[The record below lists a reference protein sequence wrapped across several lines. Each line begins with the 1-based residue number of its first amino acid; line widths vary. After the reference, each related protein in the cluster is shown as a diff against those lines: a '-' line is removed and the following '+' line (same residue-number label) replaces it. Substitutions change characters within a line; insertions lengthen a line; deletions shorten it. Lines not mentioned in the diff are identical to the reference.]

1 MFVVVALVIV
11 VVGEVVIM
19 PFVDEARVFGAVH
32 NGICRG
38 LRVVF
43 EGVGRTQ

>member
-1 MFVVVALVIV
+1 VVVV
-11 VVGEVVIM
+11 M
-19 PFVDEARVFGAVH
+19 PFVGEARVFGAVH